1 MARTVNEEAYVNK
14 RNAILDTAQRLIYTK
29 GYEQMTIRDI
39 VDNLQISKG
48 AFYHYFDSKIAVL
61 EALMERVID
70 DMENLLLPIVHDG
83 ELPALAKL
91 QQLFS
96 VSVRWKTVHREYVAD
111 LARALYADENVLY
124 RQKTRVR
131 SIEMMAPLL
140 AEIIRQ
146 GIREGVMNTAYPDV
160 AGEMVMALALDMGE
174 SLVPKL
180 LASSQRYDGALR
192 IPPEF
197 VSQAGQIFAAYSDAM
212 ERILGAPTGS
222 VTLMDAETLRE
233 WEEELITSPPTS

>member
-1 MARTVNEEAYVNK
+1 MARTVNEEAYATR
-14 RNAILDTAQRLIYTK
+14 RNAILDVAQRLIYTK
-29 GYEQMTIRDI
+29 GYEQMTIQDI

-48 AFYHYFDSKIAVL
+48 AFYHYFDSKLAVL

-70 DMENLLLPIVHDG
+70 EMEQVLLPIVRDPQ
-83 ELPALAKL
+83 LPALAKL
-91 QQLFS
+91 QRLFS
-96 VSVRWKTVHREYVAD
+96 VSVRWKTMRREYMAD
-111 LARALYADENVLY
+111 LARALYTDENVLY

-131 SIEMMAPLL
+131 SIETMAPML

-180 LASSQRYDGALR
+180 LTSFQRQGGALR
-192 IPPEF
+192 IPHEF
-197 VSQAGQIFAAYSDAM
+197 VRQAAQIFAAYADAF
-212 ERILGAPTGS
+212 ERILGAPQGS

-233 WEEELITSPPTS
+233 WEGEPITTHTT

>member
-1 MARTVNEEAYVNK
+1 MARTVNEEAYAA
-14 RNAILDTAQRLIYTK
+14 RHNAILDAAQRLIYTK
-29 GYEQMTIRDI
+29 GYEQMTIQDI
-39 VDNLQISKG
+39 LDDLQISKG
-48 AFYHYFDSKIAVL
+48 AFYHYFDSKLAVL

-70 DMENLLLPIVHDG
+70 EMEQLLLPIVRDPQ
-83 ELPALAKL
+83 LSALVKL
-91 QQLFS
+91 QRLFS
-96 VSVRWKTVHREYVAD
+96 ASVRWKTVRRDYMAD
-111 LARALYADENVLY
+111 LARVLYADENVLY

-131 SIEMMAPLL
+131 SIETMAPML

-180 LASSQRYDGALR
+180 LASSQRRNGTLR
-192 IPPEF
+192 IPHEF
-197 VSQAGQIFAAYSDAM
+197 VTQAAQIFAAYADAF
-212 ERILGAPTGS
+212 ERILGAPKGS

-233 WEEELITSPPTS
+233 WEGEPITTTHTA